1 MSCRKDPPPPSS
13 GSGAASPPSP
23 ITSCPLSQS
32 EILLLDEIGLP
43 FRNAAVIIHLSSGG
57 TLNTTTGADGEICL
71 NLPPGTTGEV
81 ELVDTHEAASGDST
95 TTSYGNHFSLNGT
108 GP

>member
-1 MSCRKDPPPPSS
+1 MSCRCDPPNPSS

-23 ITSCPLSQS
+23 IVSCPHSQS

-43 FRNAAVIIHLSSGG
+43 FRNTAVVLHLSSGG
-57 TLNTTTGADGEICL
+57 TFNTTTDGDGKICL

-81 ELVDTHEAASGDST
+81 ELADIHEAASGDST
-95 TTSYGNHFSLNGT
+95 TTPSGNHFSLNGT